1 MMFRSK
7 LIIFV
12 VSMLMANE
20 EVFSENIVALRSDA
34 TTTGIRGAATLH
46 SRDDEHDSVTTTTTD
61 NLLGINSGDCDND
74 LTFLWQEEEGKN
86 CTWAVQEK
94 NCHDPVPNTWSVVK
108 LGGNKQVQFFCPRY
122 CDEKCLIQDHLTWE
136 ATAAARQQ
144 RGDCENQEGFLFKGL
159 EGKDCASWASQGKN
173 CRKRVPKTGKSV
185 TFFCPQECKAKCS
198 VTTETVVPIIEAPI
212 GLAGDQEL
220 QSVPVTV
227 RGECDDD
234 PTFLWND
241 EEGKDCAWASKEQ
254 NCDEQVPTT
263 WTPVGVTGGNNKQ
276 VQFFCPQ
283 NCVEKCIHSR
293 ERGRHDKGRSTS
305 SFM

>member
-34 TTTGIRGAATLH
+34 ATTGIRGAATFH
-46 SRDDEHDSVTTTTTD
+46 SRNDEHDSTTTTTTTD

-108 LGGNKQVQFFCPRY
+108 LGGNKQVHFFCPRY
-122 CDEKCLIQDHLTWE
+122 CNEKCLLQDHLTWE

-144 RGDCENQEGFLFKGL
+144 RGDCENQEGFLFKGI

-198 VTTETVVPIIEAPI
+198 VTETVVPIIEASI
-212 GLAGDQEL
+212 GLAEDQEL

-234 PTFLWND
+234 PMFLWND

-254 NCDEQVPTT
+254 NCNEQVPNT
-263 WTPVGVTGGNNKQ
+263 WTPVGVTGGNTQ
-276 VQFFCPQ
+276 VKFFCPQ
-283 NCVEKCIHSR
+283 NCEEKCIHSR
-293 ERGRHDKGRSTS
+293 ERGRHDKGRSSS